1 MYLYDDTLAMKVFAK
16 PSAER
21 NSLLIL
27 ASETSR
33 ACIEP
38 SDNDSALLEAF
49 DDAKC
54 GGRRGWIGYEERRAG
69 TERER
74 DLPGRCSLALVGHF
88 RRYWHASRIRTLFLY
103 FPSAYTELTNSLDAT
118 DD

>member
-1 MYLYDDTLAMKVFAK
+1 MQISTNAFASDATLAMKVFAK

-27 ASETSR
+27 ARETGR
-33 ACIEP
+33 ACIES

-54 GGRRGWIGYEERRAG
+54 GGRRGWIGYEERRTG

-74 DLPGRCSLALVGHF
+74 ETCQVVVL
-88 RRYWHASRIRTLFLY
+88 SR
-103 FPSAYTELTNSLDAT
+103 
-118 DD
+118 

>member
-1 MYLYDDTLAMKVFAK
+1 MKVFIK
-16 PSAER
+16 PDAQR
-21 NSLLIL
+21 NSPLIL
-27 ASETSR
+27 ASETGR

-54 GGRRGWIGYEERRAG
+54 GGRRGWAGQEERRAG

-74 DLPGRCSLALVGHF
+74 ERLARSLFSRVSGTLSALL
-88 RRYWHASRIRTLFLY
+88 ARIAHTYAALRTFLR
-103 FPSAYTELTNSLDAT
+103 PVPI
-118 DD
+118 

>member
-1 MYLYDDTLAMKVFAK
+1 MHLCDAILVMKVCAK
-16 PSAER
+16 PSVER

-27 ASETSR
+27 ASETGR

-54 GGRRGWIGYEERRAG
+54 GGRRGWIGYERGEQG
-69 TERER
+69 QRETCQVVV
-74 DLPGRCSLALVGHF
+74 L
-88 RRYWHASRIRTLFLY
+88 SR
-103 FPSAYTELTNSLDAT
+103 
-118 DD
+118 